1 MGITLQG
8 PQSGQSPDTLEKFE
22 TLETSRAQRQI
33 SGENPVPITSEI
45 WLEDTFPDEEEDAQR
60 KEPGHTR
67 HGHQGTRGR
76 VAPQPSQG
84 GSGRQP

>member
-60 KEPGHTR
+60 TTPGH
-67 HGHQGTRGR
+67 
-76 VAPQPSQG
+76 
-84 GSGRQP
+84 